1 MNRGSRNSGHSDAH
15 GRRGGVNLPAL
26 RGHNEALVL
35 DLLRGAGPAGLGRTE
50 LAARTGL
57 TPQAVSKITAR
68 LGADGLVAE
77 AGRAASTGGKPRT
90 LLRLVPDARHA
101 VGVHLDRDVLR
112 AVRVDLAGRAVADS
126 GGPLDFGAGPEAAVE
141 AVVRAVARLGDP
153 YGPPLLGVGVAA
165 PGPLDH
171 RAGVMGRVTG
181 FPSWKGFPLR
191 GVLEGRLGLPVLL
204 DKDTNA
210 GAAAAAG
217 AWLRATWPEAGSDAD
232 VACAGA
238 GVGAGVGAGAG
249 AGAGGLTGAVVGEGP
264 AGDGLA
270 GGGPHTCVYLHVGTG
285 LGAGLWLGGGVYR
298 GARSAAGEFGH
309 QVLLLDGPPCRCG
322 ARGCVEVLCLE
333 AVARGDL
340 PGAAR
345 IVGEA
350 AANLVALLDVDRVL
364 LGGRVVASAPD
375 VFVAGVG
382 AVLAARALDPAR
394 PVVALAGAGVAEGA
408 AEMALT
414 SLFGR
419 AG

>member
-1 MNRGSRNSGHSDAH
+1 MNRGSGES
-15 GRRGGVNLPAL
+15 RGGVNLPAL
-26 RGHNEALVL
+26 RGYNEALLL
-35 DLLRGAGPAGLGRTE
+35 DLLRGAGPAGLGRAE

-68 LGADGLVAE
+68 LGADGLIAE

-101 VGVHLDRDVLR
+101 AGVHLDRDELR
-112 AVRVDLAGRAVADS
+112 AVRVDLAGRVVAES
-126 GGPLDFGAGPEAAVE
+126 SGPLEFGAGPEAAVE
-141 AVVRAVARLGDP
+141 AVVGAVRKVADP
-153 YGPPLLGVGVAA
+153 AGLPLVGVGVAA

-171 RAGVMGRVTG
+171 RAGAMGRVTG

-217 AWLRATWPEAGSDAD
+217 AWLRAAWPDAD
-232 VACAGA
+232 AD
-238 GVGAGVGAGAG
+238 AGAG
-249 AGAGGLTGAVVGEGP
+249 ASVGAHAGVGRGADVGP
-264 AGDGLA
+264 DADAYA
-270 GGGPHTCVYLHVGTG
+270 GGGSPTCVYVHVGTG
-285 LGAGLWLGGGVYR
+285 IGAGLWLGGGVYR

-309 QVLLLDGPPCRCG
+309 QVILLDGPPCRCG
-322 ARGCVEVLCLE
+322 ARGCMEVLCLE
-333 AVARGDL
+333 AAARGDL
-340 PGAAR
+340 SEAAR
-345 IVGEA
+345 ILGEG

-364 LGGRVVASAPD
+364 LGGRVVEAAPE

-394 PVVALAGAGVAEGA
+394 PVVALAGAGVPEGA
-408 AEMALT
+408 AELAMAP
-414 SLFGR
+414 LFGR

>member
-1 MNRGSRNSGHSDAH
+1 MNRGSGEH
-15 GRRGGVNLPAL
+15 RGGVNLPAL
-26 RGHNEALVL
+26 RGYNEALLL
-35 DLLRGAGPAGLGRTE
+35 DLLRGAGPAGLGRAE

-68 LGADGLVAE
+68 LGADGLIAE

-90 LLRLVPDARHA
+90 LLQLVPEVRHA
-101 VGVHLDRDVLR
+101 VGVHLDRDELR
-112 AVRVDLAGRAVADS
+112 AVRVDLAGRVVAES
-126 GGPLDFGAGPEAAVE
+126 SGPLDFGAGPEAAVE
-141 AVVRAVARLGDP
+141 AVVRAVRKVGDP
-153 YGPPLLGVGVAA
+153 TGLPPLGVGAAA

-171 RAGVMGRVTG
+171 RAGAMGRVTG

-217 AWLRATWPEAGSDAD
+217 AWLRAAWPDEDEDEDAD
-232 VACAGA
+232 VGTGRGVDAGPDPDA
-238 GVGAGVGAGAG
+238 YI
-249 AGAGGLTGAVVGEGP
+249 
-264 AGDGLA
+264 
-270 GGGPHTCVYLHVGTG
+270 GGGSRTCVYVHVGTG

-309 QVLLLDGPPCRCG
+309 QVILLDGPPCRCG
-322 ARGCVEVLCLE
+322 ARGCVEALCLE

-340 PGAAR
+340 TRAAR
-345 IVGEA
+345 ILGEG

-364 LGGRVVASAPD
+364 LGGRVVEAAPE

-408 AEMALT
+408 AELALAP
-414 SLFGR
+414 LFGR
-419 AG
+419 PG

>member
-1 MNRGSRNSGHSDAH
+1 MNRGSGES
-15 GRRGGVNLPAL
+15 RGGVNLPAL
-26 RGHNEALVL
+26 RGYNEALLL
-35 DLLRGAGPAGLGRTE
+35 DLLRGAGPAGLGRAE

-68 LGADGLVAE
+68 LGADGLIAE

-90 LLRLVPDARHA
+90 LLRLVPDVRHA
-101 VGVHLDRDVLR
+101 VGVHLDRDELR
-112 AVRVDLAGRAVADS
+112 AVRVDLAGRVVAES

-141 AVVRAVARLGDP
+141 AVVRAVMKVGDP
-153 YGPPLLGVGVAA
+153 AGLPPLGVGIAA

-171 RAGVMGRVTG
+171 RAGAMGRVTG

-217 AWLRATWPEAGSDAD
+217 AWLRAAWPDEDAD
-232 VACAGA
+232 ADTGR
-238 GVGAGVGAGAG
+238 GVD
-249 AGAGGLTGAVVGEGP
+249 TGPDPDAYV
-264 AGDGLA
+264 
-270 GGGPHTCVYLHVGTG
+270 GGGSRTCVYLHVGTG

-309 QVLLLDGPPCRCG
+309 QVILLDGPPCRCG
-322 ARGCVEVLCLE
+322 ARGCLEVLCLE

-340 PGAAR
+340 PRAAR
-345 IVGEA
+345 ILGEG

-364 LGGRVVASAPD
+364 LGGRVVAAAPE

-408 AEMALT
+408 AELALAP
-414 SLFGR
+414 LFGR
-419 AG
+419 EG

>member
-1 MNRGSRNSGHSDAH
+1 MDNGRVNTGSGDS
-15 GRRGGVNLPAL
+15 RGGVNLPAL
-26 RGHNEALVL
+26 RGYNEALLL
-35 DLLRGAGPAGLGRTE
+35 DLLRGAGPAGLGRAD
-50 LAARTGL
+50 LAARTRL

-68 LGADGLVAE
+68 LGADGLIAE
-77 AGRAASTGGKPRT
+77 AGRAASTGGKPST
-90 LLRLVPDARHA
+90 LLRLVPGVRHA
-101 VGVHLDRDVLR
+101 VGVHLDRDELR
-112 AVRVDLAGRAVADS
+112 AVRVDLAGRVVAES
-126 GGPLDFGAGPEAAVE
+126 GGPLDFGAGPEAAVD

-153 YGPPLLGVGVAA
+153 SGLPLLGVGVAA

-171 RAGVMGRVTG
+171 RAGAMGRVTG

-191 GVLEGRLGLPVLL
+191 GVLEGLLGLPVLL

-217 AWLRATWPEAGSDAD
+217 AWLRAAWPDAD
-232 VACAGA
+232 ADGA
-238 GVGAGVGAGAG
+238 GVGVGVGAARAAGPGVRVGVGADVEADADAYG
-249 AGAGGLTGAVVGEGP
+249 SGSR
-264 AGDGLA
+264 
-270 GGGPHTCVYLHVGTG
+270 TCVYLHVGTG

-322 ARGCVEVLCLE
+322 ARGCVEVLCLG

-340 PGAAR
+340 SEAAR
-345 IVGEA
+345 ILGEG

-364 LGGRVVASAPD
+364 LGGRVVAAAPE

-408 AEMALT
+408 AELALAP
-414 SLFGR
+414 LFGR
-419 AG
+419 PG

>member
-1 MNRGSRNSGHSDAH
+1 MNRGNEDSG
-15 GRRGGVNLPAL
+15 RGGVNLPAL
-26 RGHNEALVL
+26 RGYNEALVL

-68 LGADGLVAE
+68 LGGEGLVEE
-77 AGRAASTGGKPRT
+77 AGRAASTGGKPST
-90 LLRLVPDARHA
+90 LLRLVPQARHA
-101 VGVHLDRDVLR
+101 VGVHLDRDELR
-112 AVRVDLAGRAVADS
+112 AVRVDLAGRVVAES
-126 GGPLDFGAGPEAAVE
+126 NGPLDFGAGPEAAVE
-141 AVVRAVARLGDP
+141 AVVRAVARVADP
-153 YGPPLLGVGVAA
+153 SGMPLLGVGVAA

-171 RAGVMGRVTG
+171 QAGAMGRVTG

-191 GVLEGRLGLPVLL
+191 GVLEGRLALPVLL

-217 AWLRATWPEAGSDAD
+217 AWLRDAWPDADADAEAGRDAD
-232 VACAGA
+232 AGPDA
-238 GVGAGVGAGAG
+238 DADAYGSGSR
-249 AGAGGLTGAVVGEGP
+249 
-264 AGDGLA
+264 
-270 GGGPHTCVYLHVGTG
+270 TCVYLHVGTG

-322 ARGCVEVLCLE
+322 ARGCMEVLCLG

-340 PGAAR
+340 PEAAR
-345 IVGEA
+345 ILGEG

-364 LGGRVVASAPD
+364 LGGRVVAAAPEI
-375 VFVAGVG
+375 FVAGVG

-408 AEMALT
+408 AELALAP
-414 SLFGR
+414 LFGR

>member
-1 MNRGSRNSGHSDAH
+1 MNRGSGES
-15 GRRGGVNLPAL
+15 RGGANLPAL
-26 RGHNEALVL
+26 RGYNEALLL
-35 DLLRGAGPAGLGRTE
+35 DLLRGAGPVGLGRTE

-90 LLRLVPDARHA
+90 LLRLMPDVRHA
-101 VGVHLDRDVLR
+101 VGVHLDRDGLR
-112 AVRVDLAGRAVADS
+112 AVRVDLAGRVVAES
-126 GGPLDFGAGPEAAVE
+126 SGPLDFGAGPEAAVE
-141 AVVRAVARLGDP
+141 VVVRAVARVGDP
-153 YGPPLLGVGVAA
+153 GRTPLLGVGVVA

-217 AWLRATWPEAGSDAD
+217 AWLRAAWPDADADADADAD
-232 VACAGA
+232 VGRDADAGPDA
-238 GVGAGVGAGAG
+238 DADV
-249 AGAGGLTGAVVGEGP
+249 
-264 AGDGLA
+264 
-270 GGGPHTCVYLHVGTG
+270 GGPHTCVYLHVGTG
-285 LGAGLWLGGGVYR
+285 LGAGLWLAGGVYR

-322 ARGCVEVLCLE
+322 ARGCVEVLCLA

-340 PGAAR
+340 PEAAR
-345 IVGEA
+345 ILGEG

-364 LGGRVVASAPD
+364 LGGRVVAAAPE
-375 VFVAGVG
+375 VFVAGVR
-382 AVLAARALDPAR
+382 AVLATRALDPAR
-394 PVVALAGAGVAEGA
+394 PVVGLAGAGVAEGA
-408 AEMALT
+408 AELVLA

-419 AG
+419 AGG

>member
-1 MNRGSRNSGHSDAH
+1 M
-15 GRRGGVNLPAL
+15 
-26 RGHNEALVL
+26 L
-35 DLLRGAGPAGLGRTE
+35 DLLRGAGPAGLGRAE

-90 LLRLVPDARHA
+90 LLRLVPDVHHA
-101 VGVHLDRDVLR
+101 VGVHLDRDELR
-112 AVRVDLAGRAVADS
+112 AVRVDLAGRVVAE
-126 GGPLDFGAGPEAAVE
+126 GAGPLDFGAGPESVVE
-141 AVVRAVARLGDP
+141 AVVRAVARVGDP
-153 YGPPLLGVGVAA
+153 AGLPPLGVGVAA

-171 RAGVMGRVTG
+171 RAGTMGRVTG

-191 GVLEGRLGLPVLL
+191 GVLQGRLGLPVLL

-217 AWLRATWPEAGSDAD
+217 AWLRAAWPAADVDAGRDADAWRDAAAGRVAD
-232 VACAGA
+232 VAPGA
-238 GVGAGVGAGAG
+238 YAY
-249 AGAGGLTGAVVGEGP
+249 P
-264 AGDGLA
+264 FA
-270 GGGPHTCVYLHVGTG
+270 GGGPRTCAYLHVGTG
-285 LGAGLWLGGGVYR
+285 LGAGLWLGGEVYR
-298 GARSAAGEFGH
+298 GERSAAGEFGH

-322 ARGCVEVLCLE
+322 ARGCVEALCLG

-340 PGAAR
+340 PEAAR
-345 IVGEA
+345 ILGEA

-364 LGGRVVASAPD
+364 LGGRVVAAAPD

-408 AEMALT
+408 AELALGPV
-414 SLFGR
+414 FGR